1 MTDSENAATK
11 SSGKRAILVPRI
23 PQQFIEELLSRADIV
38 ELIDKR
44 VPLKK
49 QGREFAAC
57 CPFHNE
63 KSPSFYV
70 SPVKQFYHCFGC
82 GAHGTA
88 LSFLI
93 EYDHMEFR
101 EAVQELASL
110 VGMEVPQ
117 EQGESHVQGSSK
129 APLYE
134 VLDKAAS
141 FYKERLKDS
150 RVAIDYLKG
159 RGLTGEI
166 ARDFGLGFAPA
177 GWDNLLKA
185 VGDSDE
191 RRRHLLETGMLI
203 EKAGEHPFHDRFRER
218 IMFPIRDRAGR
229 IIGFGGRV
237 IVKEEPKYLNSPETP
252 LFHKGNELY
261 GLYEACLAL
270 RDIPRLLV
278 VEGYMDVVALAQ
290 YGVRY
295 AVATLGTS
303 TTADHLKKLFRVT
316 PEVVFCFDGDRA
328 GRAAAWRALENALPE
343 AQDGRTIRFLFLPD
357 GEDPDTLVRKEG
369 QEEFERRIARE
380 AIPLSDY
387 LIGHLTEQTDMKT
400 DEGRARLANLAAPHF
415 NRLPPGSLLRE
426 LLRNRLASLAHTEP
440 GKLTMLNQEP
450 AARRE
455 TPVPAQRGRPAMLS
469 PVEKA
474 LGLVLHQPALAMLAG
489 DAQELGG
496 EPDLDL
502 LRELLV
508 FIQSRPHMPNNE
520 AVILEHW
527 RETPDSWAK
536 LNKVAQAD
544 MPLEEGLDKQFL
556 GYLGQFRAASRHNRL
571 DELIAESAK
580 RPLNDAEKAE
590 MTQLLAEKARKPRVD
605 NAKSD

>member
-1 MTDSENAATK
+1 MA
-11 SSGKRAILVPRI
+11 RI
-23 PQQFIEELLSRADIV
+23 PQQFIEELLSRTDIV

-117 EQGESHVQGSSK
+117 EQGESHVQGVSK

-141 FYKERLKDS
+141 FYKEQLKNS
-150 RVAIDYLKG
+150 PVAIDYLKG

-191 RRRHLLETGMLI
+191 RRKHLLETGMLI

-252 LFHKGNELY
+252 LFHKGRELY
-261 GLYEACLAL
+261 GLYETCQAL
-270 RDIPRLLV
+270 RNIPRLLV

-343 AQDGRTIRFLFLPD
+343 AQDGRTIRFLFLPE

-369 QEEFERRIARE
+369 QEEFERRIQRE
-380 AIPLSDY
+380 AIPLSAY
-387 LIGHLTEQTDMKT
+387 LLDSLSAQTDMKT
-400 DEGRARLANLAAPHF
+400 PDGRARLLHLAAPHF
-415 NRLPPGSLLRE
+415 NRLPVGAFREMLRKE
-426 LLRNRLASLAHTEP
+426 LGNLAQMEP
-440 GKLTMLNQEP
+440 GKLTMLNQAQAERAAAPGP
-450 AARRE
+450 ARA
-455 TPVPAQRGRPAMLS
+455 PGRPTMLS
-469 PVEKA
+469 PVEMA
-474 LGLVLHQPALAMLAG
+474 IGCLLQHPALAMLAG
-489 DAQELGG
+489 APQDLGDLGGSQEL
-496 EPDLDL
+496 DLF
-502 LRELLV
+502 RALLV
-508 FIQSRPHMPNNE
+508 FIQSSPNMNE

-527 RETPDSWAK
+527 REDPEAWAK
-536 LNKVAQAD
+536 LNRVARAD
-544 MPLEEGLDKQFL
+544 VALPEEGLDKQFL
-556 GYLGQFRAASRHNRL
+556 AYLAQFRAAGPQARL
-571 DELIAESAK
+571 DQLIAESRK
-580 RPLNDAEKAE
+580 RALNSAENAE
-590 MTQLLAEKARKPRVD
+590 LTRLLAERARKPGTDSV
-605 NAKSD
+605 KSD

>member
-1 MTDSENAATK
+1 MA
-11 SSGKRAILVPRI
+11 RI
-23 PQQFIEELLSRADIV
+23 PQHFIEELLGRTDIV

-63 KSPSFYV
+63 KSASFYV

-101 EAVQELASL
+101 EAVQELASMA
-110 VGMEVPQ
+110 GMEVPQ
-117 EQGESHVQGSSK
+117 EQGESQVQGVSK

-150 RVAIDYLKG
+150 QVAIDYLKG

-185 VGDSDE
+185 VGKDE
-191 RRRHLLETGMLI
+191 ATVKALHETGMLI
-203 EKAGEHPFHDRFRER
+203 EKPGEHPFHDRFRER

-261 GLYEACLAL
+261 GLYEACQAL
-270 RDIPRLLV
+270 RNIPRLVV

-380 AIPLSDY
+380 AIPLSAY
-387 LIGHLTEQTDMKT
+387 LLDSLSAQTDMKT
-400 DEGRARLANLAAPHF
+400 PDGRARLVHLAAPHF
-415 NRLPPGSLLRE
+415 NRLPAGVFREMLRKE
-426 LLRNRLASLAHTEP
+426 LGNLAQMEP
-440 GKLTMLNQEP
+440 GKLTMLNQPTVERDV
-450 AARRE
+450 ARR
-455 TPVPAQRGRPAMLS
+455 TGGPLPTRSSGRPSMLS
-469 PVEKA
+469 PVEMAISCLLHHPA
-474 LGLVLHQPALAMLAG
+474 LGLLAG
-489 DAQELGG
+489 DPQDLGG
-496 EPDLDL
+496 SGELDL
-502 LRELLV
+502 LRALLV
-508 FIQSRPHMPNNE
+508 FAQSGPHMNE
-520 AVILEHW
+520 ALILEHW
-527 RETPDSWAK
+527 REDPEAWAK
-536 LNKVAQAD
+536 LNRVAQAD
-544 MPLEEGLDKQFL
+544 VPLPEEGLDKQFL
-556 GYLGQFRAASRHNRL
+556 AYLAQFRGAGSQNRL
-571 DELIAESAK
+571 NELIAESKK
-580 RPLNDAEKAE
+580 RPLNGTEKAE
-590 MTQLLAEKARKPRVD
+590 MAQLLAEPGRKPGTDSV
-605 NAKSD
+605 KSN

>member
-1 MTDSENAATK
+1 M
-11 SSGKRAILVPRI
+11 PRI
-23 PQQFIEELLSRADIV
+23 PQQFIEELLSRVDIV

-101 EAVQELASL
+101 EAVQELASIT
-110 VGMEVPQ
+110 GMEVPV
-117 EQGESHVQGSSK
+117 EQGESHIQGPSK

-134 VLDKAAS
+134 ALDRAAG
-141 FYKERLKDS
+141 FYREQLKQADA
-150 RVAIDYLKG
+150 AIDYLKG

-166 ARDFGLGFAPA
+166 ARDFGMGFAPA

-185 VGDSDE
+185 VSDSDE
-191 RRRHLLETGMLI
+191 RRKHLLETGMLI
-203 EKAGEHPFHDRFRER
+203 EKTGEHPFHDRFRDR

-229 IIGFGGRV
+229 IVGFGGRV
-237 IVKEEPKYLNSPETP
+237 MGKDEPKYLNSPETP
-252 LFHKGNELY
+252 LFHKGRELY
-261 GLYEACLAL
+261 GLYEVCQAL
-270 RDIPRLLV
+270 RNIPRLLV

-290 YGVRY
+290 YGVNY

-303 TTADHLKKLFRVT
+303 TTEEHLKKLFRVT

-343 AQDGRTIRFLFLPD
+343 AQDGRTLRFLFLPD

-369 QEEFERRIARE
+369 RE
-380 AIPLSDY
+380 AFEERISRDGMPLSEY
-387 LIGHLTEQTDMKT
+387 LINELTKQTDMKT
-400 DEGRARLANLAAPHF
+400 DEGRARLANLAMPYF
-415 NRLPPGSLLRE
+415 NRLPPGLLRE
-426 LLRNRLASLAHTEP
+426 LLRKRLAELADTEP
-440 GKLTMLNQEP
+440 GKLTMLNQALAGRGAPTSP
-450 AARRE
+450 ARY
-455 TPVPAQRGRPAMLS
+455 PGRPAMLS

-474 LGLVLHQPALAMLAG
+474 MASILQQPALAMLAG
-489 DAQELGG
+489 DPQDLGG
-496 EPDLDL
+496 SRDLDL

-508 FIQSRPHMPNNE
+508 FVQSGPHMNE

-527 RETPDSWAK
+527 REEPESWAK

-544 MPLEEGLDKQFL
+544 LSLPEEGMDKELQ
-556 GYLGQFRAASRHNRL
+556 GYLAQFRGAGRQNRL
-571 DELIAESAK
+571 NELIAESGK
-580 RPLNDAEKAE
+580 RDLNGAEKAE
-590 MTQLLAEKARKPRVD
+590 MAQLLTDLARKPRAD

>member
-1 MTDSENAATK
+1 M
-11 SSGKRAILVPRI
+11 PRI

-88 LSFLI
+88 ISFLM
-93 EYDHMEFR
+93 EYDHMEFP
-101 EAVQELASL
+101 EAVRELADMT
-110 VGMEVPQ
+110 GMEVPV
-117 EQGESHVQGSSK
+117 EKGESTPASTL

-134 VLDKAAS
+134 VLDKAAT
-141 FYKERLKDS
+141 YYREQLKQS
-150 RVAIDYLKG
+150 QPAIDYLKH

-166 ARDFGLGFAPA
+166 AKEFGMGFVPA
-177 GWDNLLKA
+177 GWDNVLRA
-185 VGDSDE
+185 VGKDDVMVKA
-191 RRRHLLETGMLI
+191 LLGAGMLI
-203 EKAGEHPFHDRFRER
+203 EKQGEHRYHDRFRER
-218 IMFPIRDRAGR
+218 VMFPIKDARGR

-237 IVKEEPKYLNSPETP
+237 MGKDEPKYLNSPETA
-252 LFHKGNELY
+252 LFHKGRELY
-261 GLYEACLAL
+261 GLYEARQAL

-303 TTADHLKKLFRVT
+303 TTAEHLKKLFRVA

-343 AQDGRTIRFLFLPD
+343 AEDGRQIRFLFLPD

-369 QEEFERRIARE
+369 KEAFEKRVVGDAL
-380 AIPLSDY
+380 PLSSY
-387 LIGHLTEQTDMKT
+387 LFDSLEAETDMKT
-400 DEGRARLANLAAPHF
+400 PDGRARLVNLATPHL
-415 NRLPPGSLLRE
+415 NRLPKGVFRDMLRAE
-426 LLRNRLASLAHTEP
+426 LGRRAQVDPKNLS
-440 GKLTMLNQEP
+440 MLNQTSG
-450 AARRE
+450 AREAGATKAPGRPQLN
-455 TPVPAQRGRPAMLS
+455 TPVRR
-469 PVEKA
+469 A
-474 LGLVLHQPALAMLAG
+474 LGYLLYRPGLAALVTDPALGSGEGL
-489 DAQELGG
+489 DELRQVL
-496 EPDLDL
+496 EFAK
-502 LRELLV
+502 EH
-508 FIQSRPHMPNNE
+508 PHING
-520 AVILEHW
+520 ATVLEHW
-527 RETPDSWAK
+527 RGTEMGARLDKLAQAEIVTPDEA
-536 LNKVAQAD
+536 
-544 MPLEEGLDKQFL
+544 LESE
-556 GYLGQFRAASRHNRL
+556 FRAVMADLTGRPAEQRR

-580 RPLNDAEKAE
+580 RPLNSAEKAE
-590 MTQLLAEKARKPRVD
+590 LARLLMESARKPRAD
-605 NAKSD
+605 SAKSD

>member
-1 MTDSENAATK
+1 M
-11 SSGKRAILVPRI
+11 PRI
-23 PQQFIEELLSRADIV
+23 PQPFIEELLSRADIV

-88 LSFLI
+88 LSFLM

-117 EQGESHVQGSSK
+117 EQGESHVQGVPK

-134 VLDKAAS
+134 VLDNAAS
-141 FYKERLKDS
+141 FYKDKLKDS
-150 RVAIDYLKG
+150 PVAINYLKG

-166 ARDFGLGFAPA
+166 ARDFGLGYVPA
-177 GWDNLLKA
+177 GWDNLLQA
-185 VGDSDE
+185 VGKDDAAV
-191 RRRHLLETGMLI
+191 RALLATGMLI
-203 EKAGEHPFHDRFRER
+203 EKDGEHRYHDRFRER
-218 IMFPIRDRAGR
+218 VMFPIRDRAGR

-237 IVKEEPKYLNSPETP
+237 LGKDEPKYLNSPETA
-252 LFHKGNELY
+252 LFHKSNELY
-261 GLYEACLAL
+261 GLYEACQAL

-343 AQDGRTIRFLFLPD
+343 AQDGRTIRFLFLPE

-369 QEEFERRIARE
+369 KEGFEDRLSRE
-380 AIPLSDY
+380 AMPLSDY
-387 LIGHLTEQTDMKT
+387 LISELTKQTDMKT
-400 DEGRARLANLAAPHF
+400 DEGRARLTNLAAPHF
-415 NRLPPGSLLRE
+415 NRLPAGVLRDLLRK
-426 LLRNRLASLAHTEP
+426 RLAELANTEP
-440 GKLTMLNQEP
+440 GKLTMLNQAP
-450 AARRE
+450 ATQ
-455 TPVPAQRGRPAMLS
+455 TPVRNPGRPAILS

-474 LGLVLHQPALAMLAG
+474 MGFVLHQPALAMLAG
-489 DAQELGG
+489 DPQDLGG
-496 EPDLDL
+496 DRELDL
-502 LRELLV
+502 FRELLV
-508 FIQSRPHMPNNE
+508 FVQSGPHMNE

-527 RETPDSWAK
+527 REDPESWAK

-544 MPLEEGLDKQFL
+544 LPLEEGLDKQFL
-556 GYLGQFRAASRHNRL
+556 GHLAQFRGAGRQARL
-571 DELIAESAK
+571 NELIAESGK
-580 RPLNDAEKAE
+580 RPLNGAEKTE
-590 MTQLLAEKARKPRVD
+590 MAQLLADSARKPGTDSV
-605 NAKSD
+605 KSN

>member
-1 MTDSENAATK
+1 M
-11 SSGKRAILVPRI
+11 PRI
-23 PQQFIEELLSRADIV
+23 PQQFIEELLSRVDIV

-88 LSFLI
+88 LSFLL

-101 EAVQELASL
+101 EAVQDLASS

-117 EQGESHVQGSSK
+117 EQGESQVQGVSK

-134 VLDKAAS
+134 VLDKAAT
-141 FYKERLKDS
+141 YYREQLKQS
-150 RVAIDYLKG
+150 PAAIDYLKG

-166 ARDFGLGFAPA
+166 AKEFGLGYVPA

-191 RRRHLLETGMLI
+191 RRRQLLDTGMLI
-203 EKAGEHPFHDRFRER
+203 EKEGEHPFHDRFRER
-218 IMFPIRDRAGR
+218 VMFPIRDRAGR

-237 IVKEEPKYLNSPETP
+237 LGKDEPKYLNSPETA
-252 LFHKGNELY
+252 LFHKGRELY
-261 GLYEACLAL
+261 GLYEACQAL
-270 RDIPRLLV
+270 RSIPRLLV

-303 TTADHLKKLFRVT
+303 TTEEHLKKLFRVT

-369 QEEFERRIARE
+369 QAAFEERISRASL
-380 AIPLSDY
+380 PLSDY
-387 LIGHLTEQTDMKT
+387 LIGELTKQTDMKT
-400 DEGRARLANLAAPHF
+400 EEGRARLASLAAPHF
-415 NRLPPGSLLRE
+415 NRLPAGAFRDLMRK
-426 LLRNRLASLAHTEP
+426 RLAELTQLEGAR
-440 GKLTMLNQEP
+440 LTMLNPEGSGMP
-450 AARRE
+450 A
-455 TPVPAQRGRPAMLS
+455 RPPRPRLESMLS
-469 PVEKA
+469 PADTTLAYLLLE
-474 LGLVLHQPALAMLAG
+474 PALALVAP
-489 DAQELGG
+489 DPSEFGG
-496 EPDLDL
+496 MPGLDL
-502 LRELLV
+502 FKTVLEFV
-508 FIQSRPHMPNNE
+508 QNDPQVKV
-520 AVILEHW
+520 ATILEHW
-527 RETPDSWAK
+527 RENQEIWTK
-536 LNKVAQAD
+536 LNKLAQAELAI
-544 MPLEEGLDKQFL
+544 PEGGLEKQFL
-556 GYLGQFRAASRHNRL
+556 AHLAQFRTSGPQARR
-571 DELIAESAK
+571 DWLIAESGK
-580 RPLNDAEKAE
+580 RDLNPAEKAE
-590 MTQLLAEKARKPRVD
+590 LTRLLTELARKPGTDSV
-605 NAKSD
+605 KSN

>member
-1 MTDSENAATK
+1 M
-11 SSGKRAILVPRI
+11 PRI

-101 EAVQELASL
+101 EAVQELASM

-117 EQGESHVQGSSK
+117 EQGESQVQGVSK

-134 VLDKAAS
+134 VLDKAAN

-150 RVAIDYLKG
+150 QVAIDYLKG

-166 ARDFGLGFAPA
+166 ARDFGMGFAPA
-177 GWDNLLKA
+177 GWDNLLKT
-185 VGDSDE
+185 VGDTDE
-191 RRRHLLETGMLI
+191 RRKQLLETGMLI

-237 IVKEEPKYLNSPETP
+237 IVKEEPKYLNSPETA
-252 LFHKGNELY
+252 LFHKGRELY
-261 GLYEACLAL
+261 GLYEACQAL
-270 RDIPRLLV
+270 RNIPRLLV

-290 YGVRY
+290 HDVRY

-303 TTADHLKKLFRVT
+303 TTEEHLKKLFRVT

-343 AQDGRTIRFLFLPD
+343 AQDGRTIRFLFLPE

-369 QEEFERRIARE
+369 QAAFEERIVRE
-380 AIPLSDY
+380 SLPLSDY
-387 LIGHLTEQTDMKT
+387 LLGQLTAQTDMRSE
-400 DEGRARLANLAAPHF
+400 EGQARLANLAAPHF
-415 NRLPPGSLLRE
+415 NRLPAGAFRE
-426 LLRNRLASLAHTEP
+426 LLRKRLAELT
-440 GKLTMLNQEP
+440 KLGAGQLSMLNP
-450 AARRE
+450 ASATTGMPASKAR
-455 TPVPAQRGRPAMLS
+455 VDLMLS
-469 PVEKA
+469 PTDT
-474 LGLVLHQPALAMLAG
+474 VLAYLLLEPALALVAPDPEG
-489 DAQELGG
+489 LGG
-496 EPDLDL
+496 IKGL
-502 LRELLV
+502 ELFKVVLEFV
-508 FIQSRPHMPNNE
+508 RNDPQVKV
-520 AVILEHW
+520 ATILEHW
-527 RETPDSWAK
+527 RENPEIWTK
-536 LNKVAQAD
+536 LNKLAQAD
-544 MPLEEGLDKQFL
+544 LAIPEGGLEKQFL
-556 GYLGQFRAASRHNRL
+556 AHLVQFRSLGPQARL
-571 DELIAESAK
+571 DWLISESGKRELN
-580 RPLNDAEKAE
+580 PAEKAE
-590 MTQLLAEKARKPRVD
+590 MKQLLPQLARKPGTDSV
-605 NAKSD
+605 KSD

>member
-1 MTDSENAATK
+1 MA
-11 SSGKRAILVPRI
+11 RI
-23 PQQFIEELLSRADIV
+23 PQQFIEELLGRADIV

-101 EAVQELASL
+101 EAVQELASI

-117 EQGESHVQGSSK
+117 EQGESQVQGASK

-150 RVAIDYLKG
+150 QVAIDYLKG

-166 ARDFGLGFAPA
+166 ARDFGMGFAPA
-177 GWDNLLKA
+177 GWDNLLKS

-203 EKAGEHPFHDRFRER
+203 EKAGEHPFHDRFRDR

-252 LFHKGNELY
+252 LFHKGRELY
-261 GLYEACLAL
+261 GLYEACQAL
-270 RDIPRLLV
+270 RNIPRLLV

-303 TTADHLKKLFRVT
+303 TTEEHLKKLFRVT

-343 AQDGRTIRFLFLPD
+343 AQDGRTLRFLFLPD
-357 GEDPDTLVRKEG
+357 GEDPDSLVRKEG
-369 QEEFERRIARE
+369 RE
-380 AIPLSDY
+380 AFEERISREGVPLSEY
-387 LIGHLTEQTDMKT
+387 LINELTKQTDMKT

-415 NRLPPGSLLRE
+415 NRLPPGLLRE
-426 LLRNRLASLAHTEP
+426 LLRKRLAELADTEP
-440 GKLTMLNQEP
+440 GKLTMLNQTL
-450 AARRE
+450 ARRDAPP
-455 TPVPAQRGRPAMLS
+455 TPPRHQGRPSMLS
-469 PVEKA
+469 PVEMA
-474 LGLVLHQPALAMLAG
+474 MGCLLQQPALAMLAG
-489 DAQELGG
+489 DPQDLGGNQEL
-496 EPDLDL
+496 DLF
-502 LRELLV
+502 RELLV
-508 FIQSRPHMPNNE
+508 FVQASPHMNE

-527 RETPDSWAK
+527 REQPEAWAK
-536 LNKVAQAD
+536 LNKVAQAHLSL
-544 MPLEEGLDKQFL
+544 LEEGLDKEFQ
-556 GYLGQFRAASRHNRL
+556 GYLAQFRALDRQKRR
-571 DELIAESAK
+571 DELIAESRK
-580 RPLNDAEKAE
+580 RALNSAENAE
-590 MTQLLAEKARKPRVD
+590 LTRLLAELARKPRAD
-605 NAKSD
+605 SAKSD